1 VTQRQHPLARRVS
14 SVTSN
19 LIKVVILIN
28 NKITVKVAFNSEKF
42 LLIFKLVDILPTGA
56 SPLDITG
63 RLLSPYPLNQPP
75 PLVYCTNTTLDAI
88 SLNLVEEFHETCY
101 KYSPCEWELMK
112 MFPRS
117 EVKGQGHDQ
126 SKCYEACISTVWRRG
141 SLVCRQIFTFR
152 CPFFF
157 LFFTPRRY

>member
-1 VTQRQHPLARRVS
+1 MTQRQHPLARRVS

-117 EVKGQGHDQ
+117 ESKVKVTTRANAMRHAFRLCGV
-126 SKCYEACISTVWRRG
+126 EAHLTYVGR
-141 SLVCRQIFTFR
+141 SLRFAVLFSF
-152 CPFFF
+152 
-157 LFFTPRRY
+157 FFTPRRY